1 MWKQDSDSKE
11 LNNDALGCEKREA
24 NSGNRLDKVGT
35 LRALGRVVS
44 IRRPERKRPCLSS
57 KEREGFPGLGD
68 NIRK

>member
-1 MWKQDSDSKE
+1 MRHW
-11 LNNDALGCEKREA
+11 GVKRGRQTQEI
-24 NSGNRLDKVGT
+24 GLDKVGT

-44 IRRPERKRPCLSS
+44 IRRPEKKRPCQSS